1 MLHMWKSINDK
12 RNVMLDDSYT
22 KIIRFPIIFLSILKK
37 EAKEIQLILRM
48 FSLETKKVLNN
59 GLSELGWKNK
69 FIF

>member
-1 MLHMWKSINDK
+1 
-12 RNVMLDDSYT
+12 MLDDSYT

-59 GLSELGWKNK
+59 GLSELG
-69 FIF
+69 